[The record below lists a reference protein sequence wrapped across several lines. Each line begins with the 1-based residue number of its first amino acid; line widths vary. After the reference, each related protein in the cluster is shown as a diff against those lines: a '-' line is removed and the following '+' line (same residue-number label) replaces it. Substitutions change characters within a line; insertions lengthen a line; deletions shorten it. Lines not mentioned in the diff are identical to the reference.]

1 MTTVQ
6 PRKVEESPA
15 DGTQPKPQLRPEHHD
30 GGRPGSSVADLHDA
44 GYHAQPAKKRRWWIW
59 ALLLLIVLG
68 GGTWFIVERTSLF
81 QSSKEGAAS
90 KAQRPIPV
98 VTSTVRQGDMNVYL
112 SSLGTVTALQ
122 TDVIK
127 TRVDGEVMDVFY
139 TEGQMVKVGDP
150 LVEIDPRPYQV
161 AQAQAE
167 GQLVRDK
174 ASLVQANQDLVR
186 YQKLIVTN
194 AISQQ
199 TLDAQVA
206 TVGQYEGAVKTDIAT
221 IDNAKLNITYCHIT
235 APIAGRIGL
244 RQIDKGNLVQ
254 AAAVTTLATITQLQP
269 ITVIYTIPQDDIYRV
284 QQKFHSG
291 EDVLVEAWNRDLAV
305 KLAAG
310 KLTAIDNLVDT
321 TTGTVKLR
329 ATFPNEDNQ
338 LFPNEFVNA
347 KTLIDIQRN
356 VLIVPAGAVQR
367 GPNGTFAYVVTAD
380 KNVEMRMLK
389 VGQTEGDQTII
400 ESGLNAGEVVVT
412 EGTDRL
418 MPGVT
423 KVSIKDG
430 KKGKGKK
437 GADGASPSSDGKDA
451 TADASAAQSDSASA
465 DQPQSN
471 SDQQS
476 STVGGPDATN
486 GKALPSPPAEQ
497 APSGQQT
504 GSGRTRHHNQNGTKT
519 QQ

>member
-6 PRKVEESPA
+6 PRKFEESPP
-15 DGTQPKPQLRPEHHD
+15 DGMQPKPQMHPEHHD
-30 GGRPGSSVADLHDA
+30 SGRPGGSVADLHDA
-44 GYHAQPAKKRRWWIW
+44 GFHAQPRKKRRLWIW
-59 ALLLLIVLG
+59 LTLLLVVLG
-68 GGTWFIVERTSLF
+68 GGTYYIVEHTTLF
-81 QSSKEGAAS
+81 QSSKDGAAG

-98 VTSTVRQGDMNVYL
+98 VTSTVRQGDMSLYL

-206 TVGQYEGAVKTDIAT
+206 TVGQYDGAVKSDIAA
-221 IDNAKLNITYCHIT
+221 IDSAKLNITYCHIT

-244 RQIDKGNLVQ
+244 RQVDKGNLVQ
-254 AAAVTTLATITQLQP
+254 AAAVTTLATVTQLQP

-284 QQKFHSG
+284 QQKFKSG

-305 KLAAG
+305 KLGAG
-310 KLTAIDNLVDT
+310 KLTAIDNLVDI

-329 ATFPNEDNQ
+329 ATFANEDNL

-367 GPNGTFAYVVTAD
+367 GPNGTFAYVVTED

-389 VGQTEGDQTII
+389 VGQTEGDQTIVD
-400 ESGLNAGEVVVT
+400 SGLAMGEVVVT

-437 GADGASPSSDGKDA
+437 ASQSDDAKDA
-451 TADASAAQSDSASA
+451 TADASAAQTDSAGAPDQAQSKS
-465 DQPQSN
+465 DQPQSA
-471 SDQQS
+471 SGGS
-476 STVGGPDATN
+476 SDATT
-486 GKALPSPPAEQ
+486 GRELPAPAASQ
-497 APSGQQT
+497 APSAQQT
-504 GSGRTRHHNQNGTKT
+504 GSGRPRHQKRTKT
-519 QQ
+519 EQ